1 MLSKINWE
9 LLGALTAAFICA
21 TMLFAMPKQEGKLY
35 DCGLAEISPDYPVQE
50 NPALPSIR
58 SLPRGS
64 GGMWSRCRRMRGSSS
79 N

>member
-35 DCGLAEISPDYPVQE
+35 DCGLAEISPDYPVQVKE
-50 NPALPSIR
+50 E
-58 SLPRGS
+58 
-64 GGMWSRCRRMRGSSS
+64 CRKLRTEKIK
-79 N
+79 